1 MSAGSADPI
10 VQLLERS
17 MRQRAIAGPIHSRR
31 PRAQPPSTT
40 RYPQSAVP
48 IQRSAHGTARLT

>member
-1 MSAGSADPI
+1 

-31 PRAQPPSTT
+31 PRAATVNNAL
-40 RYPQSAVP
+40 SAAP